1 MKKKKNLKHNS
12 RGFPD
17 CLVVKNLPANA
28 GDLGLIP
35 DPMCHGA
42 TKPRAP
48 QLLSLCSTAWKP
60 RLPSPCAAT
69 TEAHAP

>member
-1 MKKKKNLKHNS
+1 MKKKNLKHNS

-17 CLVVKNLPANA
+17 GSVAKNLPANA

-35 DPMCHGA
+35 GPKCHGA

-48 QLLSLCSTAWKP
+48 QLLSLRSTAWKP
-60 RLPSPCAAT
+60 QLPSPCAAT
-69 TEAHAP
+69 MEACAP